1 MSPWFTSTTE
11 KPHGGSIAGMKNGK
25 PEHFK
30 HKHLAPLMPGFDML
44 VMEIPLR
51 NTSEVIKLARLDS
64 RDVNKTAWVT
74 STMKTNPSYSLPP
87 HLMSGIQCRQIKVKK
102 DDDAALER
110 AVEEACKEMLE
121 RTGGK
126 GFPVLV
132 NSSSKSPS
140 VVAAVRKVVGTA
152 LLYTHNGSEKN
163 EATEAE
169 LEEWVRRW
177 KRGEET
183 RVLVT
188 DEEISR
194 GWEAKELVVIGESVG
209 TENLVMRACGFCFL
223 VKIE

>member
-1 MSPWFTSTTE
+1 M
-11 KPHGGSIAGMKNGK
+11 
-25 PEHFK
+25 
-30 HKHLAPLMPGFDML
+30 
-44 VMEIPLR
+44 
-51 NTSEVIKLARLDS
+51 IKLAGLDS
-64 RDVNKTAWVT
+64 TDANKVAVVT
-74 STMKTNPSYSLPP
+74 FLQTNPSYSLPP

-102 DDDAALER
+102 GDKAEFGR
-110 AVEEACKEMLE
+110 AVYEACKEMLE

-126 GFPVLV
+126 GFPVLFY
-132 NSSSKSPS
+132 SSSKRSS
-140 VVAAVRKVVGTA
+140 LVSAVQRIVGV
-152 LLYTHNGSEKN
+152 LLYTRNGSETN

>member
-1 MSPWFTSTTE
+1 MQR
-11 KPHGGSIAGMKNGK
+11 I
-25 PEHFK
+25 
-30 HKHLAPLMPGFDML
+30 
-44 VMEIPLR
+44 
-51 NTSEVIKLARLDS
+51 
-64 RDVNKTAWVT
+64 
-74 STMKTNPSYSLPP
+74 
-87 HLMSGIQCRQIKVKK
+87 
-102 DDDAALER
+102 
-110 AVEEACKEMLE
+110 
-121 RTGGK
+121 
-126 GFPVLV
+126 
-132 NSSSKSPS
+132 
-140 VVAAVRKVVGTA
+140 VGV
-152 LLYTHNGSEKN
+152 LLYTRNGSETN